1 MFEGFGSMVGSYLSD
16 YHTQWTASN
25 FAFPGSPAVGRRSG
39 YGMQISTSLTAYAE
53 YDIESEYSSLIVG
66 FAIKPPTGGTP
77 NGAFME
83 FRDSSDTVQFVV
95 DLTAAGRV
103 RVKSATGGSV
113 LVESSDGAIS
123 FDVYQYFEI
132 KCTVSSSGT
141 IQVRVDGADVIP
153 ATGSLNTQ
161 QAGSGG
167 AQKLVWH
174 SWSNGVSTDYDD
186 LYLCDTGGASF
197 NDFLGD
203 IKVDPVFPD
212 ADGNYSQFTPSTGT
226 DHYDVIDDVGPTG
239 DDEYNEAATVGY
251 RDSFDIT
258 PAGDLPTIYAVKLR
272 SVSRNPDTGVAEGT
286 PFVRMGGID
295 YDQSAF
301 TRGDSFEYDDT
312 IMTARPDTGGP
323 WTKTVLLSTE
333 IGWQF
338 SNAS

>member
-1 MFEGFGSMVGSYLSD
+1 MSLLMFEGFGSTVGSYLSD
-16 YHTQWTASN
+16 YHTQWTSTN
-25 FAFPGSPAVGRRSG
+25 FAAPGSAAVGRRSG
-39 YGMQISTSLTAYAE
+39 YGMRISTTISAYAE

-77 NGAFME
+77 NGAFMQ

-113 LVESSDGAIS
+113 LAESSDAAIS

-132 KCTVSSSGT
+132 KCTIDSSSGT
-141 IQVRVDGADVIP
+141 VQVRVDGADVIP

-167 AQKLVWH
+167 AQKLLWH
-174 SWSNGVSTDYDD
+174 SWSNGVNTDYDD
-186 LYLCDTGGASF
+186 LYLCDTSGASF

-226 DHYDVIDDVGPTG
+226 DHYDVIDDVGPGGLT
-239 DDEYNEAATVGY
+239 EYNEAATVGY

-258 PAGDLPTIYAVKLR
+258 RVAIPTPA
-272 SVSRNPDTGVAEGT
+272 
-286 PFVRMGGID
+286 
-295 YDQSAF
+295 
-301 TRGDSFEYDDT
+301 
-312 IMTARPDTGGP
+312 
-323 WTKTVLLSTE
+323 
-333 IGWQF
+333 
-338 SNAS
+338 